1 MLLLYLFLTIPT
13 HAIRDTNQNAVSDL
27 WERKNNSGNLMVDF
41 DPTADPDG
49 DGWTNEQEAVTGT
62 NPLDANAPVGFI
74 QPHIEYIPAV
84 YITPEVEGGEPE
96 ILSPEIT
103 TITWPTL
110 AGKLYTLFA
119 STDLSPGSWTTI
131 GTPNLGRGTEIA
143 IAISLSQ
150 SDGGIPER
158 LFLRVSVLD
167 IDQDSDTLTNA
178 EEAELGSLPYS
189 ADGDNDGLN
198 DLEELFT
205 YQTHPVS
212 RDSDG
217 DGVSD
222 PDEILVNF
230 TNPLTAADADGDGIP
245 DDFEKYFAKQLLVYQ
260 ADSSAWGTHYA
271 GLVAGNLNA
280 TYDYTGDGM
289 SVRELAEILKKIAAA
304 GPAASGYHLE
314 QQGRRNSIP
323 WAYYFSSSSSSSS
336 EGIYSHSVP
345 NDYDVRISITPTA
358 DLSSQYLLSRIDGV
372 PWSGSYITP
381 GDQMN
386 FFNGMVESAFRS
398 TPVMSPNG
406 TKFQGRI
413 SQQRSRLVATHP
425 GHEAYSKTYLKVVE
439 NSHYF
444 TYDHNGVI
452 TVEPITVEVPKGK
465 MLSDWCE
472 FKAPVVS
479 ESDGRSAELRLL
491 QVDVAV
497 DADRDGEITFDEKD
511 QTTVEKP
518 FRFWINND
526 QDDVEVDEPI
536 IVEANNRDLL
546 DSTIKTSRDLEDFT
560 RVKIRVGIPLQQ
572 LQEGKFKIG
581 LKFKDSAVASP
592 AIRVWPNE
600 SDAGSLDY
608 LDDTTAASRQRS
620 KPLIGDTLNGTTFI
634 PDSYWSG
641 RSDSQAHLIF
651 EGVRKGKGELVL
663 VVKHEI
669 LAEVESASIHLNLL
683 DVREMYQRAR
693 IVNEP
698 EAIPHPW
705 DSPNPPAQ
713 AWSWDPW
720 SWAYSEDPGAEPI
733 TAVFVH
739 GWRLKYMDFM
749 NWSDTSYK
757 RLWHQGFKG
766 KFYSFRWA
774 SFSGDNNGLPYGLDE
789 ELEDNSGGS
798 SIIIPPGGLTY
809 NASEYRA
816 WLCGPALASFVNQL
830 PNPGKRSL
838 FAHSMGN
845 VISGA
850 ALRSGMLVDFYAMC
864 NSAVAAMAYDPT
876 RIHPDYVGYKTPDT
890 DHDPA
895 IRNGYGLAS
904 KFSGL
909 ANMPQIFNFSLP
921 ADEALKGW
929 LSNNKFFKADFNNWY
944 WYKEYPEPN
953 TTYRLYHYPGY
964 ENFRNVTGLSEAM
977 GYVTQSRSLP
987 AGADL
992 LTSGS
997 VNNAA
1002 VDMTS
1007 WGFGK
1012 THSAVWRWSNQKSH
1026 LFWVQLVEKIELK
1039 PQD

>member
-1 MLLLYLFLTIPT
+1 
-13 HAIRDTNQNAVSDL
+13 
-27 WERKNNSGNLMVDF
+27 MVDF

-74 QPHIEYIPAV
+74 RPHIEYIPAV

-131 GTPNLGRGTEIA
+131 GTPNFGRGTEIA

-386 FFNGMVESAFRS
+386 FFNGTVESAFRS
-398 TPVMSPNG
+398 TPVMSPND

-444 TYDHNGVI
+444 SYDHSGVI
-452 TVEPITVEVPKGK
+452 TVEPLTIQVPKGK

-491 QVDVAV
+491 QM
-497 DADRDGEITFDEKD
+497 E
-511 QTTVEKP
+511 
-518 FRFWINND
+518 FR
-526 QDDVEVDEPI
+526 
-536 IVEANNRDLL
+536 
-546 DSTIKTSRDLEDFT
+546 
-560 RVKIRVGIPLQQ
+560 
-572 LQEGKFKIG
+572 
-581 LKFKDSAVASP
+581 
-592 AIRVWPNE
+592 
-600 SDAGSLDY
+600 
-608 LDDTTAASRQRS
+608 
-620 KPLIGDTLNGTTFI
+620 
-634 PDSYWSG
+634 
-641 RSDSQAHLIF
+641 
-651 EGVRKGKGELVL
+651 
-663 VVKHEI
+663 
-669 LAEVESASIHLNLL
+669 
-683 DVREMYQRAR
+683 
-693 IVNEP
+693 
-698 EAIPHPW
+698 
-705 DSPNPPAQ
+705 
-713 AWSWDPW
+713 
-720 SWAYSEDPGAEPI
+720 
-733 TAVFVH
+733 
-739 GWRLKYMDFM
+739 
-749 NWSDTSYK
+749 
-757 RLWHQGFKG
+757 
-766 KFYSFRWA
+766 
-774 SFSGDNNGLPYGLDE
+774 
-789 ELEDNSGGS
+789 
-798 SIIIPPGGLTY
+798 
-809 NASEYRA
+809 
-816 WLCGPALASFVNQL
+816 
-830 PNPGKRSL
+830 
-838 FAHSMGN
+838 
-845 VISGA
+845 
-850 ALRSGMLVDFYAMC
+850 
-864 NSAVAAMAYDPT
+864 
-876 RIHPDYVGYKTPDT
+876 
-890 DHDPA
+890 
-895 IRNGYGLAS
+895 
-904 KFSGL
+904 
-909 ANMPQIFNFSLP
+909 
-921 ADEALKGW
+921 
-929 LSNNKFFKADFNNWY
+929 
-944 WYKEYPEPN
+944 
-953 TTYRLYHYPGY
+953 
-964 ENFRNVTGLSEAM
+964 
-977 GYVTQSRSLP
+977 GYVTGERAGGSAEAGEKYRHLISDPDDYTGFKTEPKTELKIVQWGDNDIFDANNNGAFDHAKFKEDVDIFRIRLPDIDPP
-987 AGADL
+987 AGTAEHRIKIWTVDAAGTTLDQGAEVDLNVFNNFHETAALGLVADDETDDTFAVEGKADGALGDRTYRAKLGGKLKFQWLTCPCTGEKPIFEIPIRVKKIVTAKGFL
-992 LTSGS
+992 LKGTTDATTATYWFDRAKKIYSAIGVDLQYTLKTIDPLPTGVDLSDKFDIPEETAGYLHKMMPETIALMDDPGCQVDPGTIPVFFVNELEPAAQGVTNVHSYMASGDEKYGGAIFIDSTHEQES
-997 VNNAA
+997 VLAHELAHVLLDAQHEPSSNALWN
-1002 VDMTS
+1002 DYFLNYDRHRTNI
-1007 WGFGK
+1007 WFGNQNAINHWSE
-1012 THSAVWRWSNQKSH
+1012 TGISAHRRLADTMRSRIWKSPYA
-1026 LFWVQLVEKIELK
+1026 KA
-1039 PQD
+1039 P